1 MLRKITDSVTKKVQ
15 KQQISTT
22 IASKYIETLDI
33 VCELLENDINVQTL
47 INVMITMKKSNPSLI
62 PLYWT
67 KYVCNDDNIQKQL
80 LIENITI
87 DFWRDT
93 NFKDIFLNVVNRN
106 KWDDLGIV
114 IIDKLQAILRQ
125 HYQNN
130 YELKQSIETIL
141 KNGRDINK
149 LVILYNNL

>member
-22 IASKYIETLDI
+22 IANKYIETLDI

-93 NFKDIFLNVVNRN
+93 NFKDIFLNAVNRN

-125 HYQNN
+125 QYQNN

>member
-22 IASKYIETLDI
+22 IANKYIETLDI

-80 LIENITI
+80 ISCQPRKYI
-87 DFWRDT
+87 D
-93 NFKDIFLNVVNRN
+93 
-106 KWDDLGIV
+106 
-114 IIDKLQAILRQ
+114 
-125 HYQNN
+125 
-130 YELKQSIETIL
+130 S
-141 KNGRDINK
+141 
-149 LVILYNNL
+149 